1 VASSGSPPGG
11 APGDASASPLSR
23 AFLEKRDSLLLFL
36 AARTR
41 SMAAAEDLVQEL
53 YIKVAAVDP
62 AIDVRSPVPLLY
74 RMASNL
80 LVDQVRSAQRDGRR
94 NAEWRTQTHQTLGGE
109 DIVAEP
115 AADDQLIAKDR
126 ARRLAE
132 AVEALPPQMG
142 RAFRLHKLE
151 GRSQQET
158 ADVMK
163 ISRKMVEQHI
173 AAAIR
178 HLAQRLRS

>member
-1 VASSGSPPGG
+1 MAPSGSPPGG
-11 APGDASASPLSR
+11 ADTPLTR
-23 AFLEKRDSLLLFL
+23 AFLEKRESLLLFL

-53 YIKVAAVDP
+53 YLKVAAVGP
-62 AIDVRSPVPLLY
+62 ETDVRAPAPLLY
-74 RMASNL
+74 RMAANL
-80 LVDQVRSAQRDGRR
+80 LIDQVRSAQRDGRR
-94 NAEWRTQTHQTLGGE
+94 NAEWRSQTHMTMGGE

-115 AADDQLIAKDR
+115 AADEQLITKDR
-126 ARRLAE
+126 ARQLAD
-132 AVEALPPQMG
+132 AVEDLPPQMG

-151 GRSQQET
+151 GRSQAET
-158 ADVMK
+158 AEAMK

-178 HLAQRLRS
+178 HLTAKLRS